1 MSPKNKKKLEIIRS
15 KLDKL
20 DNRLLSLIKYR
31 SNLVKEVLKLKEFKK
46 EIVDKKRINFILKKI
61 NTKSKKYNIDPKI
74 TQRIWK
80 NMIWAYIEYERRN
93 FRKKN
98 NYLL

>member
-20 DNRLLSLIKYR
+20 DNKLLSMIKYR
-31 SNLVKEVLKLKEFKK
+31 TNLVKEVLKLKEFKK

-61 NTKSKKYNIDPKI
+61 NSKSKKLKIDPKI
-74 TQRIWK
+74 TNRIWK
-80 NMIWAYIEYERRN
+80 NMILSYIDYEKRN
-93 FRKKN
+93 FKKK
-98 NYLL
+98 